1 MDSIRMT
8 DAGREARNRYN
19 REWYAA
25 NKEKRAAINK
35 RYWEKRAAKLAAEKA
50 AARSAEKEVPHDAK
64 NEND

>member
-1 MDSIRMT
+1 MDFFRMT
-8 DAGREARNRYN
+8 DAGRDARNRYN

-35 RYWEKRAAKLAAEKA
+35 RYWEKRAAKLA
-50 AARSAEKEVPHDAK
+50 SEKEVQDAAE

>member
-1 MDSIRMT
+1 MNSTRMT

-35 RYWEKRAAKLAAEKA
+35 RYWEKRAAKLAAERGGADHA
-50 AARSAEKEVPHDAK
+50 AENAHD
-64 NEND
+64 

>member
-1 MDSIRMT
+1 MDDIKMN

-35 RYWEKRAAKLAAEKA
+35 RYWEKRAAKLAAEKE
-50 AARSAEKEVPHDAK
+50 ARNDAENANH
-64 NEND
+64 

>member
-35 RYWEKRAAKLAAEKA
+35 RYWEKRAAKLAAEK
-50 AARSAEKEVPHDAK
+50 EVAHASE

>member
-1 MDSIRMT
+1 MN

-35 RYWEKRAAKLAAEKA
+35 RYWEKRAARLAAEKE
-50 AARSAEKEVPHDAK
+50 ARNDAENANH
-64 NEND
+64 

>member
-1 MDSIRMT
+1 MDDIRMN

-35 RYWEKRAAKLAAEKA
+35 RYWEKRAARLAT
-50 AARSAEKEVPHDAK
+50 EKEARNDA
-64 NEND
+64 ENANH

>member
-1 MDSIRMT
+1 MDSTRMT
-8 DAGREARNRYN
+8 NAGREARNRYN

-35 RYWEKRAAKLAAEKA
+35 RYWEKRATKLAVEKG
-50 AARSAEKEVPHDAK
+50 ARDATE